1 MMVAMKKVTC
11 LAHLFTNGCEEVT
24 KFSVATSVLNVKN
37 VRLLENGQGVCE
49 IRLIVVQDQ

>member
-1 MMVAMKKVTC
+1 MMVAVKKVTC
-11 LAHLFTNGCEEVT
+11 LDHLLTNGCEVT

-37 VRLLENGQGVCE
+37 VRLLEICQGVCE